1 MRRKYIFLFMMLFA
15 GVANLCAAN
24 DVDSIGI
31 VGEGKFVTI
40 PIESID
46 DNGTTPVYTTQIN
59 VGANYANTKF
69 TVKAEYPEYERVNAQ
84 ESELLA
90 KSKADISEEIKV
102 NCNPTIE
109 RKQGVLDISFY
120 PYVKRNGVYY
130 RLKTCKLAVYRN
142 VVTASRSTRR
152 LRHKRPICLS
162 LRSRHRQMGENTR
175 GKGRS
180 LPVDQIISF
189 VSGFLQSRQG
199 ETLRLRRTCA
209 RFRDNLFGRQQE
221 L

>member
-24 DVDSIGI
+24 TVDSIGI

-59 VGANYANTKF
+59 VGANYANTEF
-69 TVKAEYPEYERVNAQ
+69 TVKAEYPEFERVNAQ

-109 RKQGVLDISFY
+109 RKQECSTF
-120 PYVKRNGVYY
+120 
-130 RLKTCKLAVYRN
+130 
-142 VVTASRSTRR
+142 RSIPT
-152 LRHKRPICLS
+152 
-162 LRSRHRQMGENTR
+162 
-175 GKGRS
+175 
-180 LPVDQIISF
+180 
-189 VSGFLQSRQG
+189 
-199 ETLRLRRTCA
+199 
-209 RFRDNLFGRQQE
+209 
-221 L
+221 